1 MQNKKIFCLLK
12 KHVIKQDK
20 RANKD
25 LENNIASILNLY
37 TDRVNDFVNNLDDNR
52 IEGDIWFG
60 LNNEVHF
67 C

>member
-1 MQNKKIFCLLK
+1 MK